1 LSIIRPIAG
10 VLFHH
15 MDPAPMS
22 PRLRGSFFANAGVS
36 EEIRQGGIKR
46 TWLGLVILN
55 FVSHPTSLHAWDL
68 PAAHQVQLQLPF
80 EVDLFR

>member
-1 LSIIRPIAG
+1 MHPFAG
-10 VLFHH
+10 MSLHH

-36 EEIRQGGIKR
+36 EEIRQEGIKR

-55 FVSHPTSLHAWDL
+55 FVSHL
-68 PAAHQVQLQLPF
+68 PACLASP
-80 EVDLFR
+80 RRPSTATAGS

>member
-1 LSIIRPIAG
+1 
-10 VLFHH
+10 
-15 MDPAPMS
+15 MS

-55 FVSHPTSLHAWDL
+55 FVSHLTSLHAWHL
-68 PAAHQVQLQLPF
+68 PAAHRMQLHAF
-80 EVDLFR
+80 C